1 MSVCMGQA
9 VCVSSLCKGLAWR
22 WLLYEMTP
30 HSLFP
35 VWRLNECTL
44 AVVAAVGGDV
54 TQLPHPWLRPD
65 LAPSSWWENMNG
77 THWYRSSS
85 TTSQRRKWAGQRSSL
100 KPPHSPAGC
109 WSAGSPLAV
118 VVITLSSGQQ
128 QYCYGART
136 SLNWPAEWSGFWWWW
151 ELHSSRWSIPEH
163 GDLHKICTSFT
174 LSCLMS
180 ADSWGVL
187 YHICIIIFLLFEF
200 ENWSNSFQYEEKCR
214 SDSD

>member
-1 MSVCMGQA
+1 MLNGRWPQDQG
-9 VCVSSLCKGLAWR
+9 SSCFQPGEGPSR
-22 WLLYEMTP
+22 EGP
-30 HSLFP
+30 S
-35 VWRLNECTL
+35 
-44 AVVAAVGGDV
+44 
-54 TQLPHPWLRPD
+54 PWLRTFG
-65 LAPSSWWENMNG
+65 W
-77 THWYRSSS
+77 TF
-85 TTSQRRKWAGQRSSL
+85 L
-100 KPPHSPAGC
+100 KHYS
-109 WSAGSPLAV
+109 LAV

-128 QYCYGART
+128 KYCYGART

-187 YHICIIIFLLFEF
+187 YHICIIIFILFEF

-214 SDSD
+214 GPTPTRRQSTEFYK